1 MNFLFVHNN
10 FPAQYLHIAA
20 KLAADPSHLVAAIG
34 SRTAREMDAIM
45 LRTYDLPSQDLVGT
59 HPFARRFDLECRR
72 AEQVLYTASALAAE
86 GFRPDVIMVHSGW
99 GENLTLRAVFPGAR
113 IIVYC
118 EFFYRATGQDV
129 NFDPEFPDLTVD
141 GRAALGIKNASQ
153 VLGLID
159 ADRGLSPTV
168 WQRSTFPIEL
178 RGKIDVAHEGIDT
191 RIVAPD
197 AKATFVTPSGKQL
210 RKGDEI
216 VTFISRS
223 LEPIR
228 GFHVF
233 MRALCKI
240 LKDRPRA
247 EVLVVGGETVSYGPS
262 PPAGTTWKASA
273 IAETGNKLD
282 LSRVHFLGNI
292 DYNSFLSVLR
302 VSAVHLYL
310 SYPFVLS
317 WSLLEAMSSGTV
329 LVASDVPPVREV
341 LGDDCGYL
349 VPFHDVEAIADK
361 TIAVLA
367 DPPAHHH
374 LAEAARAK
382 IVAEYDLT
390 TRTLPLLV
398 NLMLGC

>member
-10 FPAQYLHIAA
+10 FPAQYRHVAA
-20 KLAADPSHLVAAIG
+20 QLAADASHLVAAIG
-34 SRTAREMDAIM
+34 SRTARPMNGVL
-45 LRTYDLPSQDLVGT
+45 LRTYDLAPQDVVGT

-72 AEQVLYTASALAAE
+72 AEQVLYAATALASE

-153 VLGLID
+153 VLGLLD
-159 ADRGLSPTV
+159 ADRGLSPTH
-168 WQRSTFPIEL
+168 WQKSTFPAEL
-178 RGKIDVAHEGIDT
+178 RDKIDVVHEGIDT

-197 AKATFVTPSGKQL
+197 DKAVFLTPSGRRL

-216 VTFISRS
+216 VTFVSRS

-233 MRALCKI
+233 MRAIRKI
-240 LKDRPRA
+240 LKARPGA
-247 EVLVVGGETVSYGPS
+247 EVLVVGGESVSYGPS
-262 PPAGTTWKASA
+262 PPEGTTWKAHFL
-273 IAETGNKLD
+273 AEAGPALD
-282 LSRVHFLGNI
+282 LSRVHFLGNVEY
-292 DYNSFLSVLR
+292 DSFLSVLR
-302 VSAVHLYL
+302 VSSVHLYL

-317 WSLLEAMSSGTV
+317 WSFLEAMSSGPV
-329 LVASDVPPVREV
+329 VVASDVPPVREI
-341 LGDDCGYL
+341 LARDCGYL
-349 VPFHDVEAIADK
+349 LPFHDVEAIAS
-361 TIAVLA
+361 TVVAVLA
-367 DPPAHHH
+367 EPQAHRH
-374 LAEAARAK
+374 LSQAARAK
-382 IVAEYDLT
+382 IVENYDLT
-390 TRTLPLLV
+390 TKALPALVDLL
-398 NLMLGC
+398 LGG